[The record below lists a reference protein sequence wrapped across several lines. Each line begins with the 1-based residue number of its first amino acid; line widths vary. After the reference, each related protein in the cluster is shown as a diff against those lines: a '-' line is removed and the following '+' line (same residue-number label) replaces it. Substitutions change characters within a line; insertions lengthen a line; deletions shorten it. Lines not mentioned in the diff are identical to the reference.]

1 MIVERT
7 EYFAK
12 PGMASEVL
20 ATRRRACAVRREISL
35 ASGNIFVAHP
45 ASEGETPDVTWE
57 CAFLDAEAHATD
69 LAARAASPEFR
80 AVRADMVRLLDR
92 FARHV
97 VERDDSPI
105 ANGMRPTTLDGLP
118 IVPREVTFR
127 SGGRDLKGYL
137 WLPPPRALPVPDHQ
151 PRQRHRSR
159 HLGRQPARHRDAAD
173 VLGDRLLPAPP
184 ARLRR
189 VSRPRLA

>member
-12 PGMASEVL
+12 PGMGAEVL
-20 ATRRRACAVRREISL
+20 TMRRRACAVRREIGL
-35 ASGNIFVAHP
+35 ASGSIFVAQP

-57 CAFLDAEAHATD
+57 CAFVDADAHAAD
-69 LAARAASPEFR
+69 LAARAASPEFG

-105 ANGMRPTTLDGLP
+105 ANGMRPTDLDGLP
-118 IVPREVTFR
+118 ILPREV
-127 SGGRDLKGYL
+127 
-137 WLPPPRALPVPDHQ
+137 
-151 PRQRHRSR
+151 
-159 HLGRQPARHRDAAD
+159 
-173 VLGDRLLPAPP
+173 
-184 ARLRR
+184 
-189 VSRPRLA
+189 